1 MLKMLIAVDGSAHAR
16 RAIDTVARLAPQVKD
31 GIRAVLLNV
40 GEPMLYYGDLPPFDY
55 ESFERMQRQQQER
68 LLEDAAADARAGGL
82 QEVSTQSAVGEP
94 ATEILRVAREH
105 AVDQIVMGTH
115 GRGQLGTLF
124 LGSVAQRVLQGAP
137 VPVLLVR

>member
-68 LLEDAAADARAGGL
+68 LLEDAPAACRRCRRSRPWASRPPRSCASRA
-82 QEVSTQSAVGEP
+82 STRWTRS
-94 ATEILRVAREH
+94 
-105 AVDQIVMGTH
+105 
-115 GRGQLGTLF
+115 
-124 LGSVAQRVLQGAP
+124 
-137 VPVLLVR
+137 

>member
-16 RAIDTVARLAPQVKD
+16 RAIDTVAHLAPRVHG

-40 GEPMLYYGDLPPFDY
+40 AKPMTYYGELPPLDY
-55 ESFERMQRQQQER
+55 DAFERVQRQEQER
-68 LLEDAAADARAGGL
+68 LLEEAAADARAGGL
-82 QEVSTQSAVGEP
+82 QDLAMQSAVGEP
-94 ATEILRVAREH
+94 ATEILRVAQEH

-124 LGSVAQRVLQGAP
+124 LGSVAQRVLHGAT